1 MSDSQIRRSEG
12 SGNPSE
18 DRALSATVNY
28 VLALAITSILISG
41 LLIAGSGYME
51 SQRTIAVG
59 NALDV
64 QNEQLADSIG
74 EIDRLAAAMD
84 DPDGEAAIRVNLLD
98 RVIDRSYDIAVV
110 NETETGDLRHT
121 YRLEATSGDVERDT
135 LVRTT
140 TPIQETSV
148 RGGSTV
154 IRYDTENGDSVLVIE
169 SADRL

>member
-1 MSDSQIRRSEG
+1 MSDSQLRRDEG
-12 SGNPSE
+12 NGNPSM
-18 DRALSATVNY
+18 DRGLSTTVNY

-84 DPDGEAAIRVNLLD
+84 GSEGDAAIRVNLLD
-98 RVIDRSYDIAVV
+98 RVIDRSYDIAVT
-110 NETETGDLRHT
+110 NESDPDDRRYT

-135 LVRTT
+135 LVKTS

-154 IRYDTENGDSVLVIE
+154 IRYEIENGDPVLVLE
-169 SADRL
+169 TADRL

>member
-1 MSDSQIRRSEG
+1 MSDAHTRPTGEKNRSR
-12 SGNPSE
+12 
-18 DRALSATVNY
+18 DRALSTTVNY

-59 NALDV
+59 NALEV

-74 EIDRLAAAMD
+74 EIDRLAATIED
-84 DPDGEAAIRVNLLD
+84 DEGEAAIRVNLLD
-98 RVIDRSYDIAVV
+98 RVIDRSYEIAVV
-110 NETETGDLRHT
+110 NETGTDDLRYT

-135 LVRTT
+135 LVKTS
-140 TPIQETSV
+140 TPIQETSI

-154 IRYDTENGDSVLVIE
+154 IHYDTEIGDPVLVIE
-169 SADRL
+169 SDDGL

>member
-1 MSDSQIRRSEG
+1 MSESQIRRS
-12 SGNPSE
+12 NACE
-18 DRALSATVNY
+18 DRSSDRAVSATVNY

-84 DPDGEAAIRVNLLD
+84 ESDGEAAIRVNLLD
-98 RVIDRSYDIAVV
+98 RVIDRSYDIAVT
-110 NETETGDLRHT
+110 NETAPDDRRYT

-135 LVRTT
+135 LVKTS

-154 IRYDTENGDSVLVIE
+154 IRYEIENGDPVLVIE

>member
-1 MSDSQIRRSEG
+1 MTDAKRRRDPGEENRSV
-12 SGNPSE
+12 
-18 DRALSATVNY
+18 DRAVSATVNY

-59 NALDV
+59 NALEV

-84 DPDGEAAIRVNLLD
+84 DPDGEATIRVNLLD
-98 RVIDRSYDIAVV
+98 RVIDRSYEITVA
-110 NETETGDLRHT
+110 NETEPDDRRYT

-135 LVRTT
+135 LVKTS

-154 IRYDTENGDSVLVIE
+154 IRYETENGDPVLVFE
-169 SADRL
+169 SAERL